1 LILVLSIAQ
10 GDSTLTLGSR
20 PKSPVT
26 VTLSKL
32 SDALISLGFG
42 VGVGDADGLADV
54 GAAEGVG
61 EAASAAG
68 SSLLHPESSSNDDAS
83 PRTTA
88 TLTGE
93 EGTGEG
99 YRVKQWVRSER

>member
-1 LILVLSIAQ
+1 
-10 GDSTLTLGSR
+10 
-20 PKSPVT
+20 
-26 VTLSKL
+26 
-32 SDALISLGFG
+32 LGFG
-42 VGVGDADGLADV
+42 VGVGVGVDEGDGLAEV
-54 GAAEGVG
+54 GAAAGDG

-68 SSLLHPESSSNDDAS
+68 LSLLHPKRKSSDEAS

-99 YRVKQWVRSER
+99 YRFGSVKPPLRRA

>member
-1 LILVLSIAQ
+1 M
-10 GDSTLTLGSR
+10 
-20 PKSPVT
+20 
-26 VTLSKL
+26 SKL
-32 SDALISLGFG
+32 SDALIGLGFG
-42 VGVGDADGLADV
+42 VGFGVEVEEGDGLAEV
-54 GAAEGVG
+54 GVAAMEG

-68 SSLLHPESSSNDDAS
+68 LSLLHPKRRSSDEAS

-99 YRVKQWVRSER
+99 YRLESVKRPLSRA

>member
-1 LILVLSIAQ
+1 M
-10 GDSTLTLGSR
+10 
-20 PKSPVT
+20 T

-32 SDALISLGFG
+32 SDALIDLGFG
-42 VGVGDADGLADV
+42 VGVGVGVDEGDGLAEV
-54 GAAEGVG
+54 GAAAGDG

-68 SSLLHPESSSNDDAS
+68 LSLLHPKRKSSDEAS

-99 YRVKQWVRSER
+99 YRLGSVKPPVSRA

>member
-1 LILVLSIAQ
+1 M
-10 GDSTLTLGSR
+10 
-20 PKSPVT
+20 
-26 VTLSKL
+26 
-32 SDALISLGFG
+32 
-42 VGVGDADGLADV
+42 ADV
-54 GAAEGVG
+54 GVAEGAG

-88 TLTGE
+88 NLTGE

-99 YRVKQWVRSER
+99 YRGTSKARTT

>member
-1 LILVLSIAQ
+1 M
-10 GDSTLTLGSR
+10 
-20 PKSPVT
+20 T

-32 SDALISLGFG
+32 SDALICFGFG
-42 VGVGDADGLADV
+42 FGVGDADGLADV
-54 GAAEGVG
+54 GVAEGV

-68 SSLLHPESSSNDDAS
+68 SSLLHPKSSSDDAS

-99 YRVKQWVRSER
+99 YRVKQWVRCER